1 MQDRVRTTAVFRE
14 DIHSQILRAYQGRK
28 RNSLCETAKKR
39 MNVGDFRFVKCA
51 LHNFRITR
59 LWTACTRLIR
69 KHLNPHKFH

>member
-1 MQDRVRTTAVFRE
+1 MIVFSK
-14 DIHSQILRAYQGRK
+14 DFHKQILRAYQWTK
-28 RNSLCETAKKR
+28 RPSLCETAKPR
-39 MNVGDFRFVKCA
+39 TNIADSRVPSRT

>member
-1 MQDRVRTTAVFRE
+1 
-14 DIHSQILRAYQGRK
+14 LRAYQRRK
-28 RNSLCETAKKR
+28 SLSLCETAKKR
-39 MNVGDFRFVKCA
+39 MNIDDLRLPWNT

>member
-1 MQDRVRTTAVFRE
+1 MIVFSKDFHKR
-14 DIHSQILRAYQGRK
+14 ILRAYRRTESSK
-28 RNSLCETAKKR
+28 LCETAKKR
-39 MNVGDFRFVKCA
+39 MNIDDSRVPSRA